1 MFIIS
6 KKKRMTV
13 NDVKIIHARK
23 TEENIVLPYGIYVG
37 WGDSELLEVASYD
50 SGAKAMAVYDQL
62 QNAMIADEKFFIL
75 PGNEEVQA

>member
-75 PGNEEVQA
+75 PSNEEVSA